1 MSAHDVLQLLTK
13 VKRTGDGQWIAC
25 CPAHEDRSPSMT
37 IKELSD
43 GRVLIHDF
51 AGCSV
56 DEILGV
62 LGLEF
67 DVLFPEKDP
76 ESGANFEGVEV
87 GDTFACVF
95 YMQYSRGIS
104 SAPDLKVIRAGK
116 RDVFCK
122 PVSYD
127 GREIKFTR
135 KGLNRDCYPLGHEKV
150 LKAREEIRFANR
162 SRRCLKIMEAN
173 RNNYDDELM
182 DAIEAFDF
190 RIKEVKS

>member
-56 DEILGV
+56 DEILGS

-67 DVLFPEKDP
+67 DVLFPEKGP
-76 ESGANFEGVEV
+76 E
-87 GDTFACVF
+87 
-95 YMQYSRGIS
+95 
-104 SAPDLKVIRAGK
+104 
-116 RDVFCK
+116 FCK
-122 PVSYD
+122 PE
-127 GREIKFTR
+127 RLPF
-135 KGLNRDCYPLGHEKV
+135 NPRDV
-150 LKAREEIRFANR
+150 LKALAHETMIVALAASALARGEKLSDVDNKRLIVAIGR
-162 SRRCLKIMEAN
+162 I
-173 RNNYDDELM
+173 NNAAEM
-182 DAIEAFDF
+182 CHA
-190 RIKEVKS
+190 V